1 MFFSIEQVVVQKSAM
16 KHMIQRLFGG
26 SAEMLLA
33 RLVEEEQVDLAK
45 VVRLQ
50 EKLKDYKKDTQ

>member
-1 MFFSIEQVVVQKSAM
+1 MFFSIEQGVVQKSAM